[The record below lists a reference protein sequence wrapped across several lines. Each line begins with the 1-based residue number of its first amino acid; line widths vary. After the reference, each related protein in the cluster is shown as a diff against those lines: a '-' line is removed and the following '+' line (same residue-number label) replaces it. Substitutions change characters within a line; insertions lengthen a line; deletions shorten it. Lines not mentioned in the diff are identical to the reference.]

1 MIITFTMFLLKQSS
15 FSAVIL
21 LIVPLVLSIL
31 CVYYIRVYYI
41 CLQQK
46 SDESALCVE
55 QNDVEKEI
63 KYAE

>member
-1 MIITFTMFLLKQSS
+1 
-15 FSAVIL
+15 
-21 LIVPLVLSIL
+21 
-31 CVYYIRVYYI
+31 VYYI